1 MTDELTFRIQKGI
14 RMMLRLRFKIQNT
27 DSDSDSDSQI
37 FVKINYTEMFSV
49 RILGLRSMSLDV
61 FRL

>member
-1 MTDELTFRIQKGI
+1 
-14 RMMLRLRFKIQNT
+14 MMLRLQFKIQNT
-27 DSDSDSDSQI
+27 DSDSDSDSDSQI
-37 FVKINYTEMFSV
+37 FVKINYTEMFSG

>member
-1 MTDELTFRIQKGI
+1 
-14 RMMLRLRFKIQNT
+14 MLRLRFRIQNT
-27 DSDSDSDSQI
+27 DSDSDSQI